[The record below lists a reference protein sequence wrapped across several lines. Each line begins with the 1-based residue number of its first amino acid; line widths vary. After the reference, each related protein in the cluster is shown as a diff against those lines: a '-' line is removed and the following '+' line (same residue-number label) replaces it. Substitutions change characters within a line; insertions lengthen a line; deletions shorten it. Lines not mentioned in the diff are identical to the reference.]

1 MKLSQLIYNNSSI
14 FIQNVIITTY
24 GHYIKKLRYGEKYQ
38 KQRAL
43 LSQSE
48 NYSKEEFLDLQSKKL
63 SELIQHAFDH
73 VPYYRSIFKKYGL
86 KPEDLCI
93 SNFSEKLPTLSKSD
107 IRTNGPGMWST
118 FFDKKE
124 LKIINTSGTTGTPLT
139 IQTTKTA
146 IQKNYAFFARSLNWA
161 GVSVGEPSVTFAG
174 RVFIPPRQNHPP
186 YWRSNNGLNNML
198 FSSYHISEQ
207 NIPYYIEAL
216 ELSNPKFI
224 DSYPS
229 AIYVIA
235 RYIIDKK
242 ISHTVKP
249 KAIITSSETLLT
261 EHKHTI
267 EQAFG
272 CRVYDQYGSAEMTAF
287 IAQCEHGSYHANPE
301 YGIVE
306 ILDDAGHP
314 VKLGDPGRLVC
325 TGFLNFAMPFIRYYI
340 GDSAILST
348 DRCKCGRNFPVVESL
363 LGRTDDLIIT
373 KDGRSIG
380 RLDPIFKGLVAIK
393 ETQIIQKDLGNIVVK
408 IVRDKGYNEKSGG
421 TLVHELKKRIGDGA
435 NISIEYV
442 ESIPRTSSGKFRSVI
457 SHVSSVSSKSPVK
470 PG

>member
-1 MKLSQLIYNNSSI
+1 MLKLSQLIYNRSPI
-14 FIQNVIITTY
+14 FIQNAIVTAY
-24 GHYIKKLRYGEKYQ
+24 GHYIKQLRYGDQYI
-38 KQRAL
+38 KQCEL
-43 LSQSE
+43 LRQSE
-48 NYSKEEFLDLQSKKL
+48 NYSKEELLALQSKKL

-73 VPYYRSIFKKYGL
+73 VPYYRSVFKKYGL
-86 KPEDLCI
+86 KPENLCI
-93 SNFSEKLPTLSKSD
+93 SNFSEKLPTLAKND
-107 IRTNGPGMWST
+107 IRTNGPAIWST

-139 IQTTKTA
+139 IHTTKTA
-146 IQKNYAFFARSLNWA
+146 IQKNYAFFARSLSWA
-161 GVSVGEPSVTFAG
+161 GVSVGDPSVTFAG

-186 YWRSNNGLNNML
+186 YWRTNKSLNNML
-198 FSSYHISEQ
+198 FSSYHISEK

-216 ELSNPKFI
+216 ELSNPRFI

-229 AIYVIA
+229 AIHVIA

-242 ISHTVKP
+242 ISHSIKP

-287 IAQCEHGSYHANPE
+287 FAQCEHGSYHVNPE

-306 ILDDAGHP
+306 ILDDSGRP
-314 VKLGDPGRLVC
+314 VKPGHAGRLVC
-325 TGFLNFAMPFIRYYI
+325 TGFLNLAMPFIRYYI
-340 GDSAILST
+340 GDSAIFSPEG
-348 DRCKCGRNFPVVESL
+348 CKCGRNFPVVESL
-363 LGRTDDLIIT
+363 LGRTDDLIVT

-393 ETQIIQKDLGNIVVK
+393 ETQIIQKDIGNIVVK
-408 IVRDKGYNEKSGG
+408 IVRDEGYSEKSAG
-421 TLVHELKKRIGDGA
+421 TLIHELKKRIGDDT

-442 ESIPRTSSGKFRSVI
+442 ERIPRTSSGKFRSVI
-457 SHVSSVSSKSPVK
+457 SYVSSVYPKSPN
-470 PG
+470 